1 MDRYKLYVHTIQQAS
16 QLCVTS
22 ITISSQLKRY
32 TPLTCHMCARTHIL
46 QARLHIKVIRCVYT
60 HLITPI
66 HTGGISQGLVDL
78 IGYHFICHHT
88 SISIHQ
94 LYPHLSSSS
103 RYNICQWSFYKD
115 ICWRSILAGV
125 SWLELDPPTHH
136 SSCFIL
142 GSCSYLY
149 IFH

>member
-1 MDRYKLYVHTIQQAS
+1 MHRYKLYVHTIQQAS
-16 QLCVTS
+16 QLCVTC

-32 TPLTCHMCARTHIL
+32 TPLHHQYTPSSTL
-46 QARLHIKVIRCVYT
+46 QARLHIKVIRCVYHIHT
-60 HLITPI
+60 HSSP
-66 HTGGISQGLVDL
+66 TGGISQGLVDL

-103 RYNICQWSFYKD
+103 RYNICEWSFYKD

-125 SWLELDPPTHH
+125 S
-136 SSCFIL
+136 
-142 GSCSYLY
+142 
-149 IFH
+149 

>member
-1 MDRYKLYVHTIQQAS
+1 VYVVQWMHRYKLYVHTIQQAS

-22 ITISSQLKRY
+22 YTISSQLKRY
-32 TPLTCHMCARTHIL
+32 TPLHHQSPYLIVTIIL
-46 QARLHIKVIRCVYT
+46 QARLHIKVIRCVYHCT
-60 HLITPI
+60 IIL

-125 SWLELDPPTHH
+125 S
-136 SSCFIL
+136 
-142 GSCSYLY
+142 
-149 IFH
+149 

>member
-32 TPLTCHMCARTHIL
+32 TPLTCHHQYTHILTHIL

-125 SWLELDPPTHH
+125 S
-136 SSCFIL
+136 
-142 GSCSYLY
+142 
-149 IFH
+149 